1 MFVNILKIQNSK
13 VQILLLEVSGVFWF
27 EPGYSKIAVKK
38 KKKNNQCKCLKILKN
53 QLLWSTA
60 LRYFQYSFYYSIG
73 IC

>member
-38 KKKNNQCKCLKILKN
+38 KKKTINVNALK
-53 QLLWSTA
+53 
-60 LRYFQYSFYYSIG
+60 F
-73 IC
+73 

>member
-38 KKKNNQCKCLKILKN
+38 KKTINVNALK
-53 QLLWSTA
+53 
-60 LRYFQYSFYYSIG
+60 F
-73 IC
+73 